1 MVTEPSH
8 SQPLLCERIALEYNV
23 RRCVN
28 QFKRLVKSYLSN
40 KAFNLWSSKKHISYI
55 LFLFHFIHIFI
66 RPSASWAIDS
76 EPIRAWGT
84 IILVKSI

>member
-40 KAFNLWSSKKHISYI
+40 KAFNL
-55 LFLFHFIHIFI
+55 
-66 RPSASWAIDS
+66 
-76 EPIRAWGT
+76 
-84 IILVKSI
+84 